1 MSDKVESPV
10 DETTKLVE
18 DESLENKIETL
29 QEIASQEVEVSMLS
43 AEDKIENLQEVAEK
57 ETQELVK
64 DVEDLNKEVQE
75 HIDNATKEIE
85 AEVNE
90 AHEDAKDE
98 IEDIKE
104 EITDK
109 VEEHSRLIA
118 SLLYLCGCVRSF
130 MKKRE
135 KTDEKEALITPDG
148 LDHTHSQSIKA

>member
-18 DESLENKIETL
+18 DESLENKVETL

-43 AEDKIENLQEVAEK
+43 AEDKIEKIQESAEK
-57 ETQELVK
+57 ETEELAK
-64 DVEDLNKEVQE
+64 EVEDLNKEIQE
-75 HIDNATKEIE
+75 HIDNATKDLETE
-85 AEVNE
+85 AKE

-98 IEDIKE
+98 VEDIKE

-118 SLLYLCGCVRSF
+118 ILLYFCGCVRSF

-135 KTDEKEALITPDG
+135 KTHEKESLITSD
-148 LDHTHSQSIKA
+148 DIEHIHSQSSKT

>member
-1 MSDKVESPV
+1 MSDKAEEPV

-18 DESLENKIETL
+18 DKPVETKVETL

-43 AEDKIENLQEVAEK
+43 AEDKIESLQEVAEK
-57 ETQELVK
+57 ETEELVK
-64 DVEDLNKEVQE
+64 DVEDLNNEIQE
-75 HIDNATKEIE
+75 HIDNATKELE
-85 AEVNE
+85 TEVKE

-98 IEDIKE
+98 VEDIKE

-118 SLLYLCGCVRSF
+118 ILLYLCGCVRSF

-135 KTDEKEALITPDG
+135 KRDEKETLITSD
-148 LDHTHSQSIKA
+148 DIDRIHSQSKKE